1 LSGRE
6 SPLTSAGPRQT
17 GDVDAVI
24 VGAGLASLSMLDRL
38 RGLSLSPR
46 VFAAGG
52 IGGTWCWNHY
62 PSAHRDVESMDYSH
76 SFSDE
81 LQQEWRRTERY
92 ASQPWGVAAQ
102 KLLRWPLGQGH

>member
-1 LSGRE
+1 MSSRE
-6 SPLTSAGPRQT
+6 PPLTSAGPQQT
-17 GDVDAVI
+17 GDVDAAI
-24 VGAGLASLSMLDRL
+24 VGAGFAGLSMLDRP
-38 RGLSLSPR
+38 RGLGLSMR
-46 VFAAGG
+46 VFEAGG

-62 PSAHRDVESMDYSH
+62 PGAHRDVESMDYSH